1 MSVLDSSGWASI
13 SLSASLLFAGHGH
26 LETRWFTIPKTY
38 WDNTWKYM
46 EICGHNTNER
56 RNWLILGMI
65 IPCGYQV
72 IIPSLGI
79 LAVIPVIIDASA
91 GTVRRL
97 GRDWKDVEI
106 PVDSGRFWSSFV
118 HLSPHGFLP
127 TFPALRCCKVTEDFY
142 ETTRCYEDGRCCH
155 GSRLWFSCVGRMLA
169 ASSSCHSHR
178 PGFVGC
184 RVESRI
190 TLHQPLGRLMN
201 KCSQTSNISNMTNIS
216 GTFIILQTQ
225 MDHDGSPH
233 ARHFKMALYDRR
245 VTSWSGTIW
254 PRPNGFTWMG
264 PSSWSMMRRIA
275 AVAPLNDDFAI
286 FCHVSPENDHHYHM
300 VISHI
305 SNSSVWM
312 MIVENHYFNPV
323 NTAEMAEIKQG
334 GFVGKS
340 WDEMGHET

>member
-1 MSVLDSSGWASI
+1 MREEIGWFSGW
-13 SLSASLLFAGHGH
+13 LS
-26 LETRWFTIPKTY
+26 
-38 WDNTWKYM
+38 
-46 EICGHNTNER
+46 
-56 RNWLILGMI
+56 
-65 IPCGYQV
+65 PCVGYQV
-72 IIPSLGI
+72 IIPSLVI

-106 PVDSGRFWSSFV
+106 PVDSGRFWSIFV
-118 HLSPHGFLP
+118 HLSPPGFLP

-178 PGFVGC
+178 PGLLDAALSQEL
-184 RVESRI
+184 RYISRLDGWWI
-190 TLHQPLGRLMN
+190 NDINVPKHQTYQHDQYLWDLYHPPKPRWIMMDLP
-201 KCSQTSNISNMTNIS
+201 CSSFQ
-216 GTFIILQTQ
+216 
-225 MDHDGSPH
+225 DGP
-233 ARHFKMALYDRR
+233 YDRR

-264 PSSWSMMRRIA
+264 PSSWSMMRRIT
-275 AVAPLNDDFAI
+275 AVAPLNDDFVILPYFAMFHLKMIITITWWFLI
-286 FCHVSPENDHHYHM
+286 FQIHRFGWWLWKIT
-300 VISHI
+300 ISI
-305 SNSSVWM
+305 RWTLPKWS
-312 MIVENHYFNPV
+312 
-323 NTAEMAEIKQG
+323 EMAEIKQG

>member
-1 MSVLDSSGWASI
+1 MREEIGWFSGW
-13 SLSASLLFAGHGH
+13 LS
-26 LETRWFTIPKTY
+26 
-38 WDNTWKYM
+38 
-46 EICGHNTNER
+46 
-56 RNWLILGMI
+56 
-65 IPCGYQV
+65 PCVGYQV
-72 IIPSLGI
+72 IIPSLVI

-106 PVDSGRFWSSFV
+106 PVDSGRFWSIFV
-118 HLSPHGFLP
+118 HLSPPGFLP

-201 KCSQTSNISNMTNIS
+201 KWYKCSQTSNISNMTNIS

-225 MDHDGSPH
+225 MDHDGSPP

-264 PSSWSMMRRIA
+264 PSSWSMMRRIT
-275 AVAPLNDDFAI
+275 AVAPLNDDFVILPYFAMFHLKMIITITWWFLI
-286 FCHVSPENDHHYHM
+286 FQIHRFGWWLWKIT
-300 VISHI
+300 ISI
-305 SNSSVWM
+305 RWTLPKWS
-312 MIVENHYFNPV
+312 
-323 NTAEMAEIKQG
+323 EMAEIKQG